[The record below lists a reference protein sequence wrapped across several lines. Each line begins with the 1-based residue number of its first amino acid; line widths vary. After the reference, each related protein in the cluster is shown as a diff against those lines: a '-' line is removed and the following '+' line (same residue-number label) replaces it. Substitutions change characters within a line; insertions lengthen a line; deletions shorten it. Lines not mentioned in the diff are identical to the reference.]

1 MTRDTGQ
8 PPVLHK
14 GCNSSSCCSPA
25 KLWRT
30 LQSLVKSD
38 DKKELI
44 KFFKD
49 ERLEHIVRVALTSR
63 ITNDAALYPPSQQ
76 HKVIRLTT
84 RESMLCLGK
93 SFTDLNLLQL
103 ALMTSSESMVMTLL
117 AQLKLHA
124 SPTELKHFVN
134 HIWGQGNTSLH
145 LAVFLKRNLVVKAL
159 LALGCLSDVR
169 NARNKQAVDCCY
181 GDQAILD
188 LFLYHDNKKVQPVV
202 EDKKQQQQQQHMVN
216 MRKDETV
223 HHAVPDKMEQLKTQ
237 QNLDHQQPIKI
248 ELVPPQQKAIISK
261 DVAHVNLACIY
272 NYLLSALK
280 HQSLSFVQPN
290 QCISLG
296 QLKKPPDIT
305 EDYVATFASFDAA
318 AVAA

>member
-8 PPVLHK
+8 PSVLHK

-38 DKKELI
+38 DKRELI

-49 ERLEHIVRVALTSR
+49 ERLEHIVRAALTSR
-63 ITNDAALYPPSQQ
+63 IANDAALYPPSQQ
-76 HKVIRLTT
+76 HKVIRLST

-103 ALMTSSESMVMTLL
+103 ALMTSSESTVMTLL

-145 LAVFLKRNLVVKAL
+145 LAVFLKRNLVIKAL
-159 LALGCLSDVR
+159 LALGCSSNVR
-169 NARNKQAVDCCY
+169 NIRNKQAVDCCY

-188 LFLYHDNKKVQPVV
+188 LFLCHNKKKTQPVV
-202 EDKKQQQQQQHMVN
+202 EDRKQQQHMAK

-223 HHAVPDKMEQLKTQ
+223 HHAVPDKMEQLKIQ
-237 QNLDHQQPIKI
+237 QNLDHERPIKI
-248 ELVPPQQKAIISK
+248 ELVTTQQEIIIFE
-261 DVAHVNLACIY
+261 DAVQVNLACIRSC
-272 NYLLSALK
+272 LFSALK

-290 QCISLG
+290 KCISLG

-305 EDYVATFASFDAA
+305 EDYAAIFASFDAA